1 MKKNNRSS
9 STHHPINSSTRQPI
23 NSSTP
28 QLVNSSTPQPAL
40 TIAGFDPSSGAGI
53 TSDIKTMEA
62 HSVYGLGVCTGV
74 TVQNDV
80 KFEYVSWIEKSIII
94 QQIDVLFER
103 FEIDY
108 VKIGLVENLQTI
120 GEIIFHLKQK
130 NNQIRIIWDP
140 ILKASAGFEFH
151 RKLDINL
158 LEKICKNIYLITPNT
173 NEFERLFGNKNPQNI
188 VRKYTCNLLLK
199 GGHTEGDTVIDTLF
213 TNHKIHHTKQL
224 RSKRDKHGTGCV
236 LSTTI
241 LTKLTQGK
249 SLPDACREA
258 QDYIVRFINS
268 NDSHLG
274 HHNY

>member
-1 MKKNNRSS
+1 MKK
-9 STHHPINSSTRQPI
+9 
-23 NSSTP
+23 
-28 QLVNSSTPQPAL
+28 AL
-40 TIAGFDPSSGAGI
+40 TIAAFDPSSGAGI

-62 HSVYGLGVCTGV
+62 HGVYGLGVCTGV

-80 KFEYVSWIEKSIII
+80 KFKYVSWIEKSIII

-108 VKIGLVENLQTI
+108 VKIGLVENLETI
-120 GEIIFHLKQK
+120 ADIIFHLKQK
-130 NNQIRIIWDP
+130 NNQVCIVWDP

-151 RKLDINL
+151 NKINL
-158 LEKICKNIYLITPNT
+158 NLLKKNCKNIYLITPNT
-173 NEFERLFGNKNPQNI
+173 NEFEQLFGNKNPQNV
-188 VRKYTCNLLLK
+188 VREYNCNLLLK
-199 GGHTEGDTVIDTLF
+199 GGHTEGDTVVDILF

-274 HHNY
+274 HHDY

>member
-1 MKKNNRSS
+1 MKK
-9 STHHPINSSTRQPI
+9 
-23 NSSTP
+23 
-28 QLVNSSTPQPAL
+28 AL
-40 TIAGFDPSSGAGI
+40 TVAGFDPSSGAGI

-62 HSVYGLGVCTGV
+62 HGVYGLAVCTGV

-80 KFEYVSWIEKSIII
+80 KFEYVNWIEKKIIL
-94 QQIDVLFER
+94 QQIDILYER

-108 VKIGLVENLQTI
+108 VKIGLVENLETI
-120 GEIIFHLKQK
+120 VDIIFYLKQK
-130 NNQIRIIWDP
+130 NNKVCIVWDP

-151 RKLDINL
+151 RELELNL

-173 NEFERLFGNKNPQNI
+173 NEYERLFGNENPQNI
-188 VRKYTCNLLLK
+188 AKKYACNLLLK
-199 GGHTEGDTVIDTLF
+199 GGHSEDNTVVDTLF
-213 TNHKIHHTKQL
+213 THQKIHYTKQS

-241 LTKLTQGK
+241 LTKLIQRK
-249 SLPDACREA
+249 PLPDACREA

-274 HHNY
+274 YHDYEV